1 MICLSVIGSHLLLC
15 PCTLSHLHSFILMFD
30 CRSKIMHFTYKKI
43 LTYGIVY
50 LNKSRNLL
58 KGKTVSLNSKCSML
72 TKFIMLITGMI
83 RCIDDTEQHL
93 DQSVLSKLPHGFK
106 SHLKQS
112 SLSLA
117 DDMGK
122 LAILCTS

>member
-1 MICLSVIGSHLLLC
+1 
-15 PCTLSHLHSFILMFD
+15 
-30 CRSKIMHFTYKKI
+30 
-43 LTYGIVY
+43 
-50 LNKSRNLL
+50 
-58 KGKTVSLNSKCSML
+58 
-72 TKFIMLITGMI
+72 MI
-83 RCIDDTEQHL
+83 RCIDDMEQHL

-122 LAILCTS
+122 LVILCTSDRVEICSSPFLCLLVYPFLCVFRFIHVVVELKRVSGIRD